1 MARGQD
7 AAERTEGVAVVSK
20 KGKFLTC
27 SPIFE
32 RGGQFTVSGG
42 PKISPDRMALVRWVR
57 GDRAEVIRELGD
69 PNIAADVVEALL
81 ADRGVERGFSPEIE
95 IAARDAARD
104 ALDAPG
110 ERRDL
115 RDLTTFTVDPA
126 TARDFDD
133 AVSAKREGDDIRLWI
148 HIADVAAHIKPGTAL
163 EDEAY
168 RRANSIY
175 VPGSVEPMLP
185 HALSSE
191 ACSLAP
197 EVDRL
202 AVTTEVLLSPDGEA
216 KSTSFYRSVIC
227 SDVRLDYDQ
236 LDRIFA
242 GREKPPEIVAEP
254 MKLAR
259 AAAAA
264 RLSRRPPDALE
275 VSTSEPDFSFDSDG
289 NVEAAKGSEQTES
302 HTLIEMLMILTNEQ
316 VAEVL
321 QAKRV
326 PTLYRVHEEP
336 DPSRVEQLCDQL
348 AALDLPTPPVPK
360 GMTPQQAG
368 EVVGQ
373 ASRFV
378 SKEAKRRGHGLDAYT
393 SLILRSLKPAYYSD
407 QNLGH
412 AGLASSAYSHFTS
425 PIRRFPDLVCHRGIL
440 SVVYGE
446 KGGEKAPLPE
456 EVADAGPHC
465 SEIERDAVRIERDA
479 DSICAS
485 YLLQREVRERGSGAT
500 YEGEVSGVIEAGAFI
515 RFAGEHSDVYEGFL
529 PVRRIGGRERY
540 NLDETGTQLIG
551 SGGGRAVRFG
561 DPVEI
566 TVDSVDAPRGRVDL
580 LPAPGKEG
588 DSGSG
593 RRGSGQ
599 RGRRAGTRTGGAPAK
614 GGGKRRR
621 PAAGGRTSGKQASSG
636 GSSSGSGGGKK
647 NGSAQK
653 KRSKPKSSGNKTKN
667 KGRPKPKAEKAARAS
682 RSTSR
687 SGQKSK
693 AKGASK
699 RRGGAKKRGR

>member
-42 PKISPDRMALVRWVR
+42 PKVAPGRMALVRWVR

-69 PNIAADVVEALL
+69 PDVAADVVEALL
-81 ADRGVERGFSPEIE
+81 ADRGVERGFTPEIE

-104 ALDAPG
+104 ALAAPG
-110 ERRDL
+110 ERKDL

-133 AVSAKREGDDIRLWI
+133 AVSAKREGDGIRLWI

-197 EVDRL
+197 EVERL

-216 KSTSFYRSVIC
+216 KATSFYRSVIR

-242 GREKPPEIVAEP
+242 GKEKPPELVAEP

-275 VSTSEPDFSFDSDG
+275 VSTSEPDFSFDSEG

-373 ASRFV
+373 ASRLV
-378 SKEAKRRGHGLDAYT
+378 AKEAKRRGHGLDAYT

-446 KGGEKAPLPE
+446 QGGEKAPLPE

-485 YLLQREVRERGSGAT
+485 YLLQREVLERGPNAA
-500 YEGEVSGVIEAGAFI
+500 YQGEVSGVIEAGAFI

-551 SGGGRAVRFG
+551 SSGGRAVRFG

-580 LPAPGKEG
+580 LPAPGQGG
-588 DSGSG
+588 DSSK

-599 RGRRAGTRTGGAPAK
+599 RGRNAGTRTGGAPAR
-614 GGGKRRR
+614 GGSGRRK
-621 PAAGGRTSGKQASSG
+621 PSSGKKTTTSKGAQT
-636 GSSSGSGGGKK
+636 KK
-647 NGSAQK
+647 KGPAGK

-667 KGRPKPKAEKAARAS
+667 KGRPKPKAEKAARAAK
-682 RSTSR
+682 RG
-687 SGQKSK
+687 GQKSK

>member
-32 RGGQFTVSGG
+32 RGGQFTISGG
-42 PKISPDRMALVRWVR
+42 PKVSPDRMALVRWIR
-57 GDRAEVIRELGD
+57 GDRAEVIRELGNPD
-69 PNIAADVVEALL
+69 VAADVVEALL
-81 ADRGVERGFSPEIE
+81 ADREVERGFSPEIE

-110 ERRDL
+110 ERKDL

-216 KSTSFYRSVIC
+216 KSTSFYRSIIC

-242 GREKPPEIVAEP
+242 GKEKPPEIVAEP

-321 QAKRV
+321 QAKRI

-373 ASRFV
+373 ASRLV

-446 KGGEKAPLPE
+446 KGGERAPLPE

-485 YLLQREVRERGSGAT
+485 YLLQREVRERGPNAT

-529 PVRRIGGRERY
+529 PVRRIGSRERY
-540 NLDETGTQLIG
+540 NLDETGTQLVG

-566 TVDSVDAPRGRVDL
+566 TVDRVDAPRGRVDL
-580 LPAPGKEG
+580 LPAPGKDGE
-588 DSGSG
+588 SRQGSR

-599 RGRRAGTRTGGAPAK
+599 RGRNAGTRSGGAPK
-614 GGGKRRR
+614 RGGGRKS
-621 PAAGGRTSGKQASSG
+621 PTN
-636 GSSSGSGGGKK
+636 GSKAGKK
-647 NGSAQK
+647 GGSAQK
-653 KRSKPKSSGNKTKN
+653 KRSKPKSAGNKTKN

-682 RSTSR
+682 RSTTR

-699 RRGGAKKRGR
+699 RRGGAKKKGR

>member
-1 MARGQD
+1 
-7 AAERTEGVAVVSK
+7 
-20 KGKFLTC
+20 
-27 SPIFE
+27 
-32 RGGQFTVSGG
+32 
-42 PKISPDRMALVRWVR
+42 
-57 GDRAEVIRELGD
+57 
-69 PNIAADVVEALL
+69 
-81 ADRGVERGFSPEIE
+81 
-95 IAARDAARD
+95 
-104 ALDAPG
+104 
-110 ERRDL
+110 
-115 RDLTTFTVDPA
+115 
-126 TARDFDD
+126 
-133 AVSAKREGDDIRLWI
+133 
-148 HIADVAAHIKPGTAL
+148 
-163 EDEAY
+163 
-168 RRANSIY
+168 
-175 VPGSVEPMLP
+175 
-185 HALSSE
+185 
-191 ACSLAP
+191 
-197 EVDRL
+197 
-202 AVTTEVLLSPDGEA
+202 
-216 KSTSFYRSVIC
+216 
-227 SDVRLDYDQ
+227 
-236 LDRIFA
+236 
-242 GREKPPEIVAEP
+242 
-254 MKLAR
+254 
-259 AAAAA
+259 
-264 RLSRRPPDALE
+264 
-275 VSTSEPDFSFDSDG
+275 
-289 NVEAAKGSEQTES
+289 
-302 HTLIEMLMILTNEQ
+302 
-316 VAEVL
+316 
-321 QAKRV
+321 
-326 PTLYRVHEEP
+326 
-336 DPSRVEQLCDQL
+336 
-348 AALDLPTPPVPK
+348 
-360 GMTPQQAG
+360 MTPQQAG

-373 ASRFV
+373 ASRLV

-446 KGGEKAPLPE
+446 KGGESAPLPE
-456 EVADAGPHC
+456 EVADAGSHC

-485 YLLQREVRERGSGAT
+485 YLLQREVRERGPNAT

-540 NLDETGTQLIG
+540 NLDETGTQLVG

-566 TVDSVDAPRGRVDL
+566 TVDRVDAPRGRVDL
-580 LPAPGKEG
+580 MPAPGKEG

-599 RGRRAGTRTGGAPAK
+599 RGRNAGTRSGGAPK
-614 GGGKRRR
+614 RGGGRKS
-621 PAAGGRTSGKQASSG
+621 PTSGSKA
-636 GSSSGSGGGKK
+636 GKK
-647 NGSAQK
+647 SGSAQK

>member
-42 PKISPDRMALVRWVR
+42 PKVAPGRMALVRWVR

-69 PNIAADVVEALL
+69 PDVAADVVEALL
-81 ADRGVERGFSPEIE
+81 ADRGVERGFTPEIE

-104 ALDAPG
+104 ALAAPG
-110 ERRDL
+110 ERKDL

-197 EVDRL
+197 EVERL

-216 KSTSFYRSVIC
+216 KATSFYRSVIR

-242 GREKPPEIVAEP
+242 GKEKPPELVAEP

-275 VSTSEPDFSFDSDG
+275 VSTSEPDFSFDSEG

-373 ASRFV
+373 ASRLV
-378 SKEAKRRGHGLDAYT
+378 AKEAKRRGHGLDAYT

-446 KGGEKAPLPE
+446 QGGEKAPLPE

-485 YLLQREVRERGSGAT
+485 YLLQREVLERGPNAA
-500 YEGEVSGVIEAGAFI
+500 YQGEVSGVIEAGAFI

-551 SGGGRAVRFG
+551 SSGGRAVRFG

-580 LPAPGKEG
+580 LPAPGQGG
-588 DSGSG
+588 DSSK

-599 RGRRAGTRTGGAPAK
+599 RGRNAGTRTGGAPAR
-614 GGGKRRR
+614 GGSGRRK
-621 PAAGGRTSGKQASSG
+621 PSSGKKTTTSKGAQT
-636 GSSSGSGGGKK
+636 KK
-647 NGSAQK
+647 KGPAGK

-667 KGRPKPKAEKAARAS
+667 KGRPKPKAEKAARAAK
-682 RSTSR
+682 RG
-687 SGQKSK
+687 GQKSK

>member
-32 RGGQFTVSGG
+32 RGGQFTISGG
-42 PKISPDRMALVRWVR
+42 PKVSPDRMALVRWVR
-57 GDRAEVIRELGD
+57 GDRAEVIRELGN
-69 PNIAADVVEALL
+69 PNVAADVVEALL

-104 ALDAPG
+104 AVDAPG
-110 ERRDL
+110 ERKDL

-133 AVSAKREGDDIRLWI
+133 AVSARREGDDIRLWI

-216 KSTSFYRSVIC
+216 KSTSFYRSIIC

-242 GREKPPEIVAEP
+242 GKEKPPEIVAEP

-289 NVEAAKGSEQTES
+289 HVEAAKGSVQTES

-321 QAKRV
+321 QAKRI

-373 ASRFV
+373 ASRLV

-446 KGGEKAPLPE
+446 KGGESAPLPE
-456 EVADAGPHC
+456 EVADAGSHC

-485 YLLQREVRERGSGAT
+485 YLLQREVRERGPNAT

-515 RFAGEHSDVYEGFL
+515 RFAGEYSDVYEGFL

-540 NLDETGTQLIG
+540 NLDETGTQLVG

-566 TVDSVDAPRGRVDL
+566 TVDRVDAPRGRVDL
-580 LPAPGKEG
+580 MPAPGKEG

-599 RGRRAGTRTGGAPAK
+599 RGRNAGTRSGGAPK
-614 GGGKRRR
+614 RGGGRKS
-621 PAAGGRTSGKQASSG
+621 PTSGSKA
-636 GSSSGSGGGKK
+636 GKK
-647 NGSAQK
+647 SGSAQK

>member
-32 RGGQFTVSGG
+32 RGGQFTISGG
-42 PKISPDRMALVRWVR
+42 PKVSPDRMALVRWIR
-57 GDRAEVIRELGD
+57 GDRAEVIRELGNPD
-69 PNIAADVVEALL
+69 VAADVVEALL

-95 IAARDAARD
+95 IAARDAARE
-104 ALDAPG
+104 AVDAPG
-110 ERRDL
+110 ERKDL

-216 KSTSFYRSVIC
+216 KSTSFYRSIIC

-242 GREKPPEIVAEP
+242 GKEKPPEIVAEP

-289 NVEAAKGSEQTES
+289 NVEAAMGSEQTES

-321 QAKRV
+321 QAKRI

-373 ASRFV
+373 ASRLV

-446 KGGEKAPLPE
+446 KGGERAPLPE

-485 YLLQREVRERGSGAT
+485 YLLQREVRERGPNAT

-529 PVRRIGGRERY
+529 PVRRIGSRERY
-540 NLDETGTQLIG
+540 NLDETGTQLVG

-566 TVDSVDAPRGRVDL
+566 TVDRVDAPRGRVDL
-580 LPAPGKEG
+580 LPAPGKDGE
-588 DSGSG
+588 SRQGSR

-599 RGRRAGTRTGGAPAK
+599 RGRNAGTRSGGAPK
-614 GGGKRRR
+614 RGGGRKS
-621 PAAGGRTSGKQASSG
+621 PTN
-636 GSSSGSGGGKK
+636 GSKAGKK
-647 NGSAQK
+647 GGSAQK
-653 KRSKPKSSGNKTKN
+653 KRSKPKSAGNKTKN

-682 RSTSR
+682 RSTTR

-699 RRGGAKKRGR
+699 RRGGAKKKGR

>member
-20 KGKFLTC
+20 KGKFQTC

-32 RGGQFTVSGG
+32 RGGQFTISGG
-42 PKISPDRMALVRWVR
+42 PKVAPDRMALVRWIR
-57 GDRAEVIRELGD
+57 GDRAEVIRELGN
-69 PNIAADVVEALL
+69 PKVAADVVEALL

-95 IAARDAARD
+95 LAARDAARD
-104 ALDAPG
+104 ARDAPG
-110 ERRDL
+110 ERKDL

-216 KSTSFYRSVIC
+216 KSTSFYRSIIC

-242 GREKPPEIVAEP
+242 GKEKPPEVVAEP

-321 QAKRV
+321 QAKHV

-373 ASRFV
+373 ASRLV
-378 SKEAKRRGHGLDAYT
+378 AKEAKRRGHGLDAYT

-485 YLLQREVRERGSGAT
+485 YLLQREVRERGPNAT
-500 YEGEVSGVIEAGAFI
+500 YQGEVSGVIEAGAFI

-529 PVRRIGGRERY
+529 PVRKIGGRERY
-540 NLDETGTQLIG
+540 NLDETGTQLLG
-551 SGGGRAVRFG
+551 SSGGTAVRFG
-561 DPVEI
+561 DRVEI

-580 LPAPGKEG
+580 LPVASGKS
-588 DSGSG
+588 DSGK

-599 RGRRAGTRTGGAPAK
+599 RGRNAGTRTGGAPAR
-614 GGGKRRR
+614 GGQRRR
-621 PAAGGRTSGKQASSG
+621 KSTDEKKSSG
-636 GSSSGSGGGKK
+636 
-647 NGSAQK
+647 QK
-653 KRSKPKSSGNKTKN
+653 KRSKPKSAGNKTKN
-667 KGRPKPKAEKAARAS
+667 KGRPKSKAAKAARAA
-682 RSTSR
+682 RSTNR

-693 AKGASK
+693 AKGASTK
-699 RRGGAKKRGR
+699 RGGAKKRGR

>member
-1 MARGQD
+1 
-7 AAERTEGVAVVSK
+7 
-20 KGKFLTC
+20 
-27 SPIFE
+27 
-32 RGGQFTVSGG
+32 
-42 PKISPDRMALVRWVR
+42 
-57 GDRAEVIRELGD
+57 
-69 PNIAADVVEALL
+69 
-81 ADRGVERGFSPEIE
+81 
-95 IAARDAARD
+95 
-104 ALDAPG
+104 
-110 ERRDL
+110 
-115 RDLTTFTVDPA
+115 
-126 TARDFDD
+126 
-133 AVSAKREGDDIRLWI
+133 
-148 HIADVAAHIKPGTAL
+148 
-163 EDEAY
+163 
-168 RRANSIY
+168 
-175 VPGSVEPMLP
+175 
-185 HALSSE
+185 
-191 ACSLAP
+191 
-197 EVDRL
+197 
-202 AVTTEVLLSPDGEA
+202 
-216 KSTSFYRSVIC
+216 
-227 SDVRLDYDQ
+227 
-236 LDRIFA
+236 
-242 GREKPPEIVAEP
+242 
-254 MKLAR
+254 
-259 AAAAA
+259 
-264 RLSRRPPDALE
+264 
-275 VSTSEPDFSFDSDG
+275 
-289 NVEAAKGSEQTES
+289 
-302 HTLIEMLMILTNEQ
+302 
-316 VAEVL
+316 
-321 QAKRV
+321 
-326 PTLYRVHEEP
+326 
-336 DPSRVEQLCDQL
+336 
-348 AALDLPTPPVPK
+348 
-360 GMTPQQAG
+360 MTPQQAG

-373 ASRFV
+373 ASRLV

-446 KGGEKAPLPE
+446 KGGERAPLPE
-456 EVADAGPHC
+456 EVADAGSHC

-485 YLLQREVRERGSGAT
+485 YLLQREVRERGPNAT

-540 NLDETGTQLIG
+540 NLDETGTQLVG

-566 TVDSVDAPRGRVDL
+566 TVDRVDAPRGRVDL
-580 LPAPGKEG
+580 MPAPGKEG

-599 RGRRAGTRTGGAPAK
+599 RGRNAGTRSGGAPK
-614 GGGKRRR
+614 RGGGRKS
-621 PAAGGRTSGKQASSG
+621 PTSGSKA
-636 GSSSGSGGGKK
+636 GKK
-647 NGSAQK
+647 SGSAQK